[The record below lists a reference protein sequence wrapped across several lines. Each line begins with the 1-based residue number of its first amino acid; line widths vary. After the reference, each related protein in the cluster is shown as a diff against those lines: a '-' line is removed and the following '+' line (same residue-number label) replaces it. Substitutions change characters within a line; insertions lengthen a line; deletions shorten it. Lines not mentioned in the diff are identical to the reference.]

1 MEYHPRSEVAIGVSL
16 ILASAL
22 CRLTMHFLPS
32 TVMTRF
38 LEHILCTVTLAVAIV
53 PAFDHQLCA
62 AAGDPPVFARK
73 EPETADEAVKVHAC
87 VVGEA
92 TAGAT
97 VRVAVTFDI
106 HPGWHIY
113 WENAGESGAPT
124 DMRFELPAGCSAPM
138 VSAGRPHIDFPTP
151 QIFTHG
157 ETTFGYEK
165 RVTLSVP
172 VTLPQVIPS
181 AGLPVKVASRW
192 LVCKGRCLMGN
203 NEIEV
208 DLSKPVSAE
217 SASGKE
223 LTASLARVP
232 KSAPT
237 TWSIALEEVGA
248 DSAVLTIDTHTAHAI
263 KFVPYDTPGVLLE
276 TGFMAESNKG
286 EVQGELQ
293 GKLRV
298 KLNISRDNS
307 LESALKV
314 AGIVIVGN
322 ESSAYSFRLPVPA
335 VTKTAG

>member
-1 MEYHPRSEVAIGVSL
+1 
-16 ILASAL
+16 
-22 CRLTMHFLPS
+22 
-32 TVMTRF
+32 
-38 LEHILCTVTLAVAIV
+38 
-53 PAFDHQLCA
+53 
-62 AAGDPPVFARK
+62 
-73 EPETADEAVKVHAC
+73 
-87 VVGEA
+87 
-92 TAGAT
+92 
-97 VRVAVTFDI
+97 
-106 HPGWHIY
+106 
-113 WENAGESGAPT
+113 
-124 DMRFELPAGCSAPM
+124 
-138 VSAGRPHIDFPTP
+138 
-151 QIFTHG
+151 
-157 ETTFGYEK
+157 
-165 RVTLSVP
+165 
-172 VTLPQVIPS
+172 
-181 AGLPVKVASRW
+181 
-192 LVCKGRCLMGN
+192 MGN